1 VADQTPLERIDS
13 AIEQFLRETDQLQD
27 GAFVTGWVL
36 SASKARIQSDDESS
50 LPLVT
55 GATYALGPQTS
66 TALAAGLV
74 KFLDVIEKATW
85 RMLSEDDEDE
95 QT

>member
-1 VADQTPLERIDS
+1 MSEQTPLEKLDS
-13 AIEQFLRETDQLQD
+13 AIDEFLRETEQLQE

-36 SASKARIQSDDESS
+36 SASKARIQSDDDSA
-50 LPLVT
+50 LPIVT

-74 KFLDVIEKATW
+74 KFLDVVIEKATW
-85 RMLSEDDEDE
+85 RMLTEDDDE